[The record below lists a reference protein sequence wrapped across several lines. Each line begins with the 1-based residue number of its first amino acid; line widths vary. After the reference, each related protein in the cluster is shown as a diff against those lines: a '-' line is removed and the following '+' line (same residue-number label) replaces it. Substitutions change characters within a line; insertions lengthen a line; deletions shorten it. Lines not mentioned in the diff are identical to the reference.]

1 MHSHGLPEPT
11 AALYVLYVAAT
22 YSNLGPMFAYSVI
35 TWSTLGGISLPGRV
49 AACARLFLMA
59 CAATHIAMMVMLIAM
74 PAATFHTLFW
84 RVLLAAH
91 LVLNLTQLVAALVVA
106 NAISKHGI
114 RSIRFA
120 PMGEVPPSADA
131 IRRRL
136 DDRDVAMDE
145 RGREQSR
152 RGKKQDQR
160 GEDQDRRGEG
170 QDRHG
175 RGGE

>member
-35 TWSTLGGISLPGRV
+35 TWSTLGGISLGRRV

-59 CAATHIAMMVMLIAM
+59 CAATHVVMLVMLLAM
-74 PAATFHTLFW
+74 PAAMFHAAFW
-84 RVLLAAH
+84 EVLLAAH

-131 IRRRL
+131 MSRRM
-136 DDRDVAMDE
+136 DERDAVMDE

-152 RGKKQDQR
+152 RGQRQDQR
-160 GEDQDRRGEG
+160 GEGQDRRGEG